1 MLEKGDHDWEYSSP
15 IPILRVLNLKK
26 LHLRVF
32 FAKINKKIYMHKTTI
47 LLCQELSICVQLT
60 YRQMR
65 GHNTEATMVASYA
78 TINGSSRASP
88 WY

>member
-1 MLEKGDHDWEYSSP
+1 MSQKRDHDWEFTSP
-15 IPILRVLNLKK
+15 IPILRVLNLKTP
-26 LHLRVF
+26 HLKVF
-32 FAKINKKIYMHKTTI
+32 LAKINEKIYMHKKTI

-65 GHNTEATMVASYA
+65 GHNTEATMVASHA
-78 TINGSSRASP
+78 TITSSSRASP